1 MKETSILRTILT
13 ALISIAVTVIG
24 GLLLYYF
31 QSKQPELIYKVD
43 KILPFESQTQKL
55 NIYHITI
62 ENTGNQIAEDVVCQ
76 IQITPA
82 TVKEYRVNSD
92 APIQIIDSVKKQDI
106 DINTSSLNP
115 KESYKVSILATSEG
129 AFPDEPL
136 VKIRAKGISGTEK
149 KIDSENHDEKDSN
162 FLLKLLL
169 EAASVATAMT
179 LFTRYILSD
188 DGTRHSGNQNEIL
201 SYLCG
206 IHGLDAQVERY
217 LALPKKTSYWAEM
230 DRLAAI
236 AIASNDTTIALKSIT
251 IIDDLIKYADMA
263 STSKGVGYYN
273 LARLYL
279 FINDIPNCNSNL
291 EIAKKTIPKLLA
303 TRLEIDPIF
312 KNHKWD

>member
-115 KESYKVSILATSEG
+115 KESYKVSITFFCCWG
-129 AFPDEPL
+129 
-136 VKIRAKGISGTEK
+136 R
-149 KIDSENHDEKDSN
+149 
-162 FLLKLLL
+162 
-169 EAASVATAMT
+169 
-179 LFTRYILSD
+179 
-188 DGTRHSGNQNEIL
+188 
-201 SYLCG
+201 
-206 IHGLDAQVERY
+206 QVFWR
-217 LALPKKTSYWAEM
+217 PKKHKM
-230 DRLAAI
+230 QQ
-236 AIASNDTTIALKSIT
+236 
-251 IIDDLIKYADMA
+251 
-263 STSKGVGYYN
+263 STEVEEEHQLQSSFTQILRKVN
-273 LARLYL
+273 KESR
-279 FINDIPNCNSNL
+279 
-291 EIAKKTIPKLLA
+291 
-303 TRLEIDPIF
+303 
-312 KNHKWD
+312 